1 MFPKGPLFAV
11 QKMRI
16 MLNVFWTLLSASF
29 VETQVGRKF
38 TSLLG
43 QVSLFLHRKVKE
55 NCNKRCACKLAFFGN
70 NLDKLLRTFS
80 WKEVGQEGGGEG
92 ITLCQKKLSL
102 TQIKQSL
109 EIVSINFNSL
119 KTIVVSRRRRFFH
132 SLLNRWY
139 Q

>member
-55 NCNKRCACKLAFFGN
+55 NCNKRCACKSAFFGN
-70 NLDKLLRTFS
+70 NLDKLLRTRHYVLERGWAGRRRRHHS
-80 WKEVGQEGGGEG
+80 MSK
-92 ITLCQKKLSL
+92 
-102 TQIKQSL
+102 
-109 EIVSINFNSL
+109 EIVSYLDKTKFGNSVYKL
-119 KTIVVSRRRRFFH
+119 
-132 SLLNRWY
+132 
-139 Q
+139 

>member
-1 MFPKGPLFAV
+1 
-11 QKMRI
+11 
-16 MLNVFWTLLSASF
+16 MLNVFWTLLLASF

-43 QVSLFLHRKVKE
+43 QVSFFLHRKVKI

-70 NLDKLLRTFS
+70 NLDKLLRTFC
-80 WKEVGQEGGGEG
+80 WKEAGWGGGEG

-132 SLLNRWY
+132 SSFNRWY
-139 Q
+139 QHSKAPLSNVCRQV